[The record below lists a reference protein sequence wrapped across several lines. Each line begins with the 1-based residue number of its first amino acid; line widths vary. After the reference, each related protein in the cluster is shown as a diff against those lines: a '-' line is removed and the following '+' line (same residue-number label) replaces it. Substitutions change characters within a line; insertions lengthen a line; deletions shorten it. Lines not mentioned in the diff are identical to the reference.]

1 MPVPLAAPVI
11 MTVGRAIIA
20 GGARHAAKKY
30 GDDVVKQVQ
39 KSDAFKELK
48 GQIIESR
55 KLSAKKSANNKRFK
69 SKENTVQDNPL
80 LKKRAEERVLDLDNP
95 PIEEI
100 PLRFDMYDGGLLSD
114 DNSRY
119 GMLSGG
125 QSKLDMNN
133 SGDLDAQDFEMLR
146 DQKSI
151 GGLVTKL
158 FKLAKKK
165 KPKEVKEQDIDD
177 ILNSLSDEQ
186 MEKLTPVEIEQLL
199 DMDLAKSGVDNIPA
213 KSTKKDIDDILDNLT
228 DKEIENLT
236 PIEREQLLDME
247 IEKYGIKGRKTKT
260 DGGLLSDDR
269 QAYGVGSLV
278 KKLIKKKPSKQA
290 SDIKYAED
298 EIDGLIDLRR
308 KRKAQL
314 EDDLKEATQSEK
326 VKLLKDYNDSLKE
339 ITQEI
344 NRYND
349 QLRELGV
356 KPSRKNYEEK
366 IRTSK
371 ADGGM
376 LPDEDMENNYTR
388 FIMDEALTED
398 EEDMLVS
405 KLEQDEELA
414 MLFDK
419 VIDVAQEFAGAGPV
433 EGPGS
438 GVSDSIPARLSDGEF
453 VFTAKAV
460 EEIGADNLMAMM
472 KDAEAK
478 ADERQPA
485 YGGGTIT
492 TMENNNKG
500 SILDTRKPIEEEQQL
515 NYTNPLEQPPIYGS
529 GLKR

>member
-1 MPVPLAAPVI
+1 MPLPALGV
-11 MTVGRAIIA
+11 
-20 GGARHAAKKY
+20 AAKFILINGTRQATIKY
-30 GDDVVKQVQ
+30 GPKAVKEAQ
-39 KSDAFKELK
+39 KQIAKRQKAIANKQDPTTPYSKASQARSAETAKVKAREKRLEKER
-48 GQIIESR
+48 G
-55 KLSAKKSANNKRFK
+55 
-69 SKENTVQDNPL
+69 KEYFDIDGEPL
-80 LKKRAEERVLDLDNP
+80 DEV
-95 PIEEI
+95 
-100 PLRFDMYDGGLLSD
+100 PLRFDMNAGGLLSD
-114 DNSRY
+114 DRQVY
-119 GMLSGG
+119 G
-125 QSKLDMNN
+125 
-133 SGDLDAQDFEMLR
+133 
-146 DQKSI
+146 I

-177 ILNSLSDEQ
+177 ILNSLSDKQ

-247 IEKYGIKGRKTKT
+247 IEKYGIKGRKTKM

-314 EDDLKEATQSEK
+314 EDDLREATESEK
-326 VKLLKDYNDSLKE
+326 VKLLKDYNDSLKD

-356 KPSRKNYEEK
+356 KPSGKNYSEK

-388 FIMDEALTED
+388 FIMDEALTEE

-460 EEIGADNLMAMM
+460 EEIGEDTLMSMM

-478 ADERQPA
+478 ADERQGLA
-485 YGGGTIT
+485 MGGSPE
-492 TMENNNKG
+492 ENESKSLLSSGIVQEDEVAEDELKKRMVQG
-500 SILDTRKPIEEEQQL
+500 SSDYVR
-515 NYTNPLEQPPIYGS
+515 S
-529 GLKR
+529 